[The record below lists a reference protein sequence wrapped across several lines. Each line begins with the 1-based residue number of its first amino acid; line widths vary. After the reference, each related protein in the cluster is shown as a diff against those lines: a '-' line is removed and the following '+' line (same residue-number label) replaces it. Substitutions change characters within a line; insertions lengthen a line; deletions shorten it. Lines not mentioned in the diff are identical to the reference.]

1 MRDIFSIS
9 TDRLSYVG
17 SIIVEMQQFL
27 QGGCTCWCLLHILE
41 TFRHLIKL
49 GECNPECRSPANVLA
64 AVLTPSVYSMQSWP
78 QLSPGQPFC
87 CIADVYSLAPGV
99 GVSQGI
105 ALQAGVALN
114 EEFFK

>member
-1 MRDIFSIS
+1 MLLPSPYIVWI
-9 TDRLSYVG
+9 DR
-17 SIIVEMQQFL
+17 
-27 QGGCTCWCLLHILE
+27 CTFKSKFE
-41 TFRHLIKL
+41 TSRHLIKL
-49 GECNPECRSPANVLA
+49 GEYNPECRSPANVLA

-78 QLSPGQPFC
+78 QLSPGPPFC

-99 GVSQGI
+99 GVSRGI